1 MLRDKKR
8 YFRILLFYLLTYDE
22 FEFENLYS
30 TKLDNKVHLFGLHTF
45 YFQNHINKL
54 FPTTKQNT

>member
-30 TKLDNKVHLFGLHTF
+30 TKLDNKIHQYILDFFNF
-45 YFQNHINKL
+45 Y
-54 FPTTKQNT
+54 